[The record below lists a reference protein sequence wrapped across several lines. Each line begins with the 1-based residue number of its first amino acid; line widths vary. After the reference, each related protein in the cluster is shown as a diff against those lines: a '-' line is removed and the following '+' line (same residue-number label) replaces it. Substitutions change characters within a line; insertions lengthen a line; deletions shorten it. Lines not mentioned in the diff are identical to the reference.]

1 MFKGKGRKNRRSGE
15 RITFY
20 VHPLFLLFGVFF
32 LIRRELFL
40 FLTYTVVAVIHEFG
54 HAAYAA
60 RIGCRLNR
68 IVLMPCGAVV
78 TGDIEG
84 ISLSDEIKLALAGP
98 FVNAVCA
105 VAFIALWWLFPDT
118 YPYTD
123 TAAFAS
129 AALAAVN
136 LLPAHP
142 LDGGRILYC
151 IAAKKK
157 GEPFARRLMLV
168 CSGIIAAG
176 LVALFI
182 CSVFV
187 RVNFTI
193 LFFALF
199 IVCGMFGGKDCRY
212 TRIRYSVAD
221 DLKRGMEIKKV
232 ALRADCTVKKALSYL
247 ERGKYLEITVF
258 DEEGEYLCEL
268 TQSEF
273 CSILDRADIYRPLSD
288 YLDAF

>member
-1 MFKGKGRKNRRSGE
+1 MRGSRIWLLWRQRLSSIRLMTTEAEISRLAASGITSESGLSMTSSVTIRPRLTGRQCMNLPWS
-15 RITFY
+15 
-20 VHPLFLLFGVFF
+20 
-32 LIRRELFL
+32 
-40 FLTYTVVAVIHEFG
+40 
-54 HAAYAA
+54 
-60 RIGCRLNR
+60 
-68 IVLMPCGAVV
+68 V
-78 TGDIEG
+78 T
-84 ISLSDEIKLALAGP
+84 AM
-98 FVNAVCA
+98 CA